1 MKIDT
6 INVKENKQ
14 INKNLLKG
22 YLFFGLLSLI
32 FVSSIILIILFHD
45 RSLMNLFVF
54 LLTIIS
60 TVYFIIVLFLFFMNI
75 NPLNRYKKLIKK
87 CNENIGKLVVF
98 ENVLIV
104 EERELPYTYLGIET
118 KEYTGKNND
127 LEINYKFFINYKN
140 DNKFIVN
147 HRYKLYTY
155 KNYIVQYEE
164 LD

>member
-1 MKIDT
+1 
-6 INVKENKQ
+6 
-14 INKNLLKG
+14 
-22 YLFFGLLSLI
+22 
-32 FVSSIILIILFHD
+32 
-45 RSLMNLFVF
+45 
-54 LLTIIS
+54 
-60 TVYFIIVLFLFFMNI
+60 MNI

-140 DNKFIVN
+140 DNKFIVS